1 MKTKQLNKIIED
13 NGEEYVF
20 GTQLDT
26 ITQNA
31 LVDHFRFR
39 YACDSDEMFAYY
51 MKRNISESI
60 DRYNA
65 LVDFEGQTIDPLL
78 IDLKTR
84 TAQVTKS
91 GGQTESIVKTL
102 QMTGSQS
109 KEGSLARKTSLS
121 GENVTSGTSHGE
133 NTYSSSDSSTRTDN
147 LTHGDSG
154 TSNERTLHSDTPQT
168 NVSANT
174 SQALGGAIAWN
185 YATDLVDSYETH
197 NNTQTDTG
205 TQSQSGSSSG
215 TGKNDTTT
223 SGKTD
228 SSQSGTTNDTTKETI
243 AKSGMNSEDINTS
256 RSDNS
261 TGSTSES
268 LSGRSGHLVSE
279 ICDEWERYIKK
290 TKAFLW
296 LCSELE
302 KCFMSNLLYGE
313 EGGEY

>member
-1 MKTKQLNKIIED
+1 MKTKRLDKIIQEH
-13 NGEEYVF
+13 GIEYVF
-20 GTQLDT
+20 GTEVDT

-39 YACDSDEMFAYY
+39 YACDDDERFAFYV
-51 MKRNISESI
+51 KRNISESV

-65 LVDFEGQTIDPLL
+65 LVEFEGQTIDPLL

-102 QMTGSQS
+102 QMTGSQA
-109 KEGSLARKTSLS
+109 KEGSLARRTSLS

-133 NTYSSSDSSTRTDN
+133 NTYSSTDGSTRTDN

-174 SQALGGAIAWN
+174 SQALGAPIAWN

-205 TQSQSGSSSG
+205 TQTQSGSSSG
-215 TGKNDTTT
+215 TGENDTTT
-223 SGKTD
+223 SGKTN
-228 SSQSGTTNDTTKETI
+228 SSQSGTTNDTTEETI
-243 AKSGMNSEDINTS
+243 TKSGMNSEDVNTS